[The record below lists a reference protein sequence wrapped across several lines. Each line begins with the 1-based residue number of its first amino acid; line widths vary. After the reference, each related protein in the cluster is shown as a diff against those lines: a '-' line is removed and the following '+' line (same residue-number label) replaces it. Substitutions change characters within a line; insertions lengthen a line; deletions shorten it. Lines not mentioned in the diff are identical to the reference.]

1 LDRRMLSW
9 HMRTSGDHICPAP
22 DAARA
27 RESYTGSAAPLNS
40 ARPSHTELPV
50 GGALIYHLCRH
61 GAAPSLYALHSSP
74 SDCASVSL
82 YLDFA
87 RYSARSDWCLLC
99 KRCFSHSARR
109 WQSLHRASSLD
120 QHCSLQ
126 TRFEHAVQCSMS
138 TPCRPHPQHPFQRC
152 AISSSLSSAGSR
164 RGGLSPPVALLSRRC
179 LLLRLSCS
187 AAGTVLMS
195 AGRSGS

>member
-1 LDRRMLSW
+1 M
-9 HMRTSGDHICPAP
+9 
-22 DAARA
+22 
-27 RESYTGSAAPLNS
+27 Y
-40 ARPSHTELPV
+40 V
-50 GGALIYHLCRH
+50 
-61 GAAPSLYALHSSP
+61 LHSSL

-82 YLDFA
+82 CLDFV

-164 RGGLSPPVALLSRRC
+164 RGGLSSPVALLSRRC

-187 AAGTVLMS
+187 SAGTVLTS
-195 AGRSGS
+195 AGSSGPWPALPLDRVGGRSCALPPCALPAPPLADLKSPSCLAFTQPLQ